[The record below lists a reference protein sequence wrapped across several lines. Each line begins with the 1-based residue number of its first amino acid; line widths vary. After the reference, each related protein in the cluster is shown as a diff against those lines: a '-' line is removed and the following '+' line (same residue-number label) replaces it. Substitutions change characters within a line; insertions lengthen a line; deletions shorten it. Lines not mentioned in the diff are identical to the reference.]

1 MNIEEK
7 IKLFRLSHELIETD
21 LDNVEAHHKID
32 LGRKQETA
40 AEKDE
45 EYYPQFDE
53 SIRKEASDM
62 GQYYELL
69 YCLEN
74 SIRKMIADKMIAEHG
89 NDWWEQNI
97 PPPVKDTATK
107 NIQREKEAGVAQR
120 STEEI
125 DYINFGELSQI
136 VTSNWDT
143 FSDTFNNQK
152 AFIKVMAIL
161 NTLRAPIAHC
171 SPLAPDEE
179 VRLKL
184 SIKDWFRLME

>member
-1 MNIEEK
+1 MNTEEK
-7 IKLFRLSHELIETD
+7 LKLFRFSHELVENQLDKIESQF
-21 LDNVEAHHKID
+21 KID
-32 LGRKQETA
+32 LGRKQETE

-45 EYYPQFDE
+45 EYYPQFEE
-53 SIRKEASDM
+53 SIRIEAKNM

-74 SIRKMIADKMIAEHG
+74 SIRKLIADKMESEHHK
-89 NDWWEQNI
+89 DWWNKKVPAVVIE
-97 PPPVKDTATK
+97 TAK
-107 NIQREKEAGVAQR
+107 INMQKEEDAGVSQR
-120 STEEI
+120 SSEEI
-125 DYINFGELSQI
+125 DYINFGELQQI
-136 VTSNWDT
+136 VVHNWQT

-152 AFIKVMAIL
+152 AFVKVMTIL

-171 SPLAPDEE
+171 SPLAPDEV